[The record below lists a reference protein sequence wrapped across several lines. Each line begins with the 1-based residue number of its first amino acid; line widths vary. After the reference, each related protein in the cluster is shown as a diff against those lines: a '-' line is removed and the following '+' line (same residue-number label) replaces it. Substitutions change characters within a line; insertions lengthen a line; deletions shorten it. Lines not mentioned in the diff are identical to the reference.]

1 MEQIYKIYKHTS
13 PSGKVYIGQTRAKNP
28 VTRWKNGG
36 KGYYRV
42 NKFGDYQQP
51 AMVNAINKY
60 NWDEWSH
67 EIIDQC
73 QTQEEANKLEQ
84 YYINLYKSTDS
95 NFGYN
100 ITEGGGGHSGQSMS
114 EQTKQ
119 KLSQAIK
126 QKWQDPD
133 YREKQKSKEHLPMH
147 ENTRKALNKAN
158 TGRKCSEETKQKIRD
173 TKLNYVLQF
182 SLKGELLCEFK
193 TAKEAGKYINKS
205 ITSITNCCKGKSKK
219 CDKYLFVYKQDYDNN
234 PDIIKERMNNLLDK
248 KSKAIP
254 IVQIKEDS
262 SIVLYK
268 SVTEASEL
276 TGIKI
281 TSISNCLRGYS
292 NTAGNCKWL
301 YKNEYG
307 N

>member
-28 VTRWKNGG
+28 VVRWRNGG

-84 YYINLYKSTDS
+84 YYINLYKSSDS

-100 ITEGGGGHSGQSMS
+100 ITEGGGGHCGQPMS

-119 KLSQAIK
+119 RLSQSIK

-147 ENTRKALNKAN
+147 ENTRKALLKAN
-158 TGRKCSEETKQKIRD
+158 TGRKCSEETKQKIRN
-173 TKLNYVLQF
+173 TKLNYILQF
-182 SLKGELLCEFK
+182 SLNGELLGEFK
-193 TAKEAGKYINKS
+193 TAKEAGKCINKS

-219 CDKYLFVYKQDYDNN
+219 CDKYLFIYKQDYDSN
-234 PDIIKERMNNLLDK
+234 PNLIHERINNLLNK

-254 IVQIKEDS
+254 IIQIKEDNS
-262 SIVLYK
+262 TVIYK

-301 YKNEYG
+301 YKK
-307 N
+307 